1 MADLLLMS
9 IKTKYANQIFSGT
22 KKFEFRRKSIGDKN
36 CNKKIYI
43 YSSEE
48 DKSIIGYI
56 IVDKIL
62 KGTLDFILKTT
73 DYVDNQ
79 DIIDYFSGCKECFAF
94 HISNYY
100 KFLKP
105 IKLEDIRVSYKKFV
119 IPQFYR
125 YVKIQEPIYEE
136 LESRKIGWKNI
147 IWN

>member
-1 MADLLLMS
+1 MGDILLMS
-9 IKTKYANQIFSGT
+9 IKTNYANQIFNGA
-22 KKFEFRRKSIGDKN
+22 KKFEFRRKSIGEKN

-62 KGTLDFILKTT
+62 KGDLDFILKTT

-79 DIIDYFSGCKECFAF
+79 DIIDYFDGCKECFAL

-105 IKLEDIRVSYKKFV
+105 LTLEDIRASYEKFV

-125 YVKIQEPIYEE
+125 NVKNQEPIYEE
-136 LESRKIGWKNI
+136 LESREIR
-147 IWN
+147 

>member
-1 MADLLLMS
+1 MNDLLLMS
-9 IKTKYANQIFSGT
+9 IKTKYANQIFDGT
-22 KKFEFRRKSIGDKN
+22 KKFEFRRRSIGDKN

-56 IVDKIL
+56 IVDRIL
-62 KGTLDFILKTT
+62 KGDLDFILKATNYA
-73 DYVDNQ
+73 DSQ
-79 DIIDYFSGCKECFAF
+79 DIIDYFDGCDECFAL

-105 IKLEDIRVSYKKFV
+105 LNIEDIRATCEKFV

-125 YVKIQEPIYEE
+125 YVKNQEPIYEE
-136 LESRKIGWKNI
+136 LENRKIV
-147 IWN
+147 

>member
-1 MADLLLMS
+1 MDDLLLMS
-9 IKTKYANQIFSGT
+9 IKTKYANQIFNGT

-62 KGTLDFILKTT
+62 KGDLDFILKVT
-73 DYVDNQ
+73 DYNDNQ
-79 DIIDYFSGCKECFAF
+79 DIIDYFDGCEECFAL

-105 IKLEDIRVSYKKFV
+105 LKLKDIKTSYEGFV

-125 YVKIQEPIYEE
+125 YIKNQEPIYEE
-136 LESRKIGWKNI
+136 LESRKIDEKI
-147 IWN
+147 